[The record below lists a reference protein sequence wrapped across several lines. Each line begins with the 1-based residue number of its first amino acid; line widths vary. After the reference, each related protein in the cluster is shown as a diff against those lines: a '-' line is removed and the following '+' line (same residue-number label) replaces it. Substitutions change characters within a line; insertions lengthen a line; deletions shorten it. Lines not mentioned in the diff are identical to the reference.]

1 MEIDDVLY
9 DALATARGT
18 TRAEVRQDVSGLTGQ
33 IDSLEGVELVTAA
46 EERFGIVIED
56 DELTSRMCSSVPR
69 LAALIR
75 TKLDAG

>member
-1 MEIDDVLY
+1 VFFGEPRVWRLESLDP
-9 DALATARGT
+9 
-18 TRAEVRQDVSGLTGQ
+18 E
-33 IDSLEGVELVTAA
+33 IDSLEGVGLVTAA

-75 TKLDAG
+75 MKLDAG

>member
-1 MEIDDVLY
+1 MEIEDVLY
-9 DALATARGT
+9 AALAEARST
-18 TRAEVRQDVSGLTGQ
+18 THEEVRQDVAGHSGQ
-33 IDSLEGVELVTAA
+33 IDSLEGVELITAA